1 MTGIASRFYPGCWAL
16 WYDPVVARV
25 GYVYDPLYLEHDLPG
40 HPESAARLRAIV
52 SFLDAQGLLAQL
64 QPIAARDATVR
75 EIALIHSQALIDG
88 VRDASA
94 AGGQRWLDVDTY
106 VVPQSYAAALRSA
119 GGVLAA
125 TDAVLS
131 GEIGSAFCLVRPP
144 GHHAGPSYEMG
155 FCLFDNIAIAAAHAL
170 ARRGLERVAIVDFD
184 VHHGNGTQDAF
195 ARDPRVLYF
204 STHQYPFYPGTGNW
218 DETGAGN
225 IVNVPLPRGCGDA
238 EYLAAYR
245 DVCAP
250 VLRRFRPQLILV
262 SAGFDAHFADP
273 LAQELVSCAGYYE
286 IAALLRSLAEELC
299 GGSIVFV
306 LEGGYDH
313 TALAWS
319 VRACIDALLGNPFTP
334 DPLGAGPHVR
344 APDISGLLARV
355 REVHGLT
362 GN

>member
-1 MTGIASRFYPGCWAL
+1 M
-16 WYDPVVARV
+16 ARV

-40 HPESAARLRAIV
+40 HPESAGRLRAIM
-52 SFLDAQGLLAQL
+52 SLLETQGVIARL
-64 QPIAARDATVR
+64 QRIEPRDATVDD
-75 EIALIHSQALIDG
+75 ITLIHSQALIDG
-88 VRDASA
+88 VREAAA

-125 TDAVLS
+125 TDAVIS

-144 GHHAGPSYEMG
+144 GHHAGPSYTMG

-170 ARRGLERVAIVDFD
+170 AHCGLERVAIVDFD

-195 ARDPRVLYF
+195 ARDSRVLYF

-225 IVNVPLPRGCGDA
+225 IVNVPFPRGCGDA

-245 DVCAP
+245 ELCSP
-250 VLRRFRPQLILV
+250 VLRRFQPQLIFV

-273 LAQELVSCAGYYE
+273 LAQELISCAGYYE
-286 IAALLRSLAEELC
+286 IAALLGALAEELC
-299 GGSIVFV
+299 GGRIIFV

-313 TALAWS
+313 TALSWS
-319 VRACIDALLGNPFTP
+319 VRSCIDALLGNPFTP
-334 DPLGAGPHVR
+334 DPLGAGPQVR
-344 APDISGLLARV
+344 APDITTLLARV
-355 REVHGLT
+355 REIHGLPYRR
-362 GN
+362 

>member
-1 MTGIASRFYPGCWAL
+1 MTGIAFRFYPRRWPL
-16 WYDPVVARV
+16 WYDPVVARA

-40 HPESAARLRAIV
+40 HPESAGRLRAIIA
-52 SFLDAQGLLAQL
+52 FLEAQGLLAQL
-64 QPIAARDATVR
+64 QLIVARDATVE

-88 VRDASA
+88 VRDAAA

-106 VVPQSYAAALRSA
+106 VVSQSYAAALRSA

-125 TDAVLS
+125 TDAVLA
-131 GEIGSAFCLVRPP
+131 GEADSAFCLVRPP
-144 GHHAGPSYEMG
+144 GHHAGPSYTMG
-155 FCLFDNIAIAAAHAL
+155 FCLFNNIAITAAYAL
-170 ARRGLERVAIVDFD
+170 ANRGVERVAIVDFD

-195 ARDPRVLYF
+195 VRDPRVLYF
-204 STHQYPFYPGTGNW
+204 STHQHPFYPGTGNW

-238 EYLAAYR
+238 EYIAAYR

-250 VLRRFRPQLILV
+250 VLRRFRPELVLV

-273 LAQELVSCAGYYE
+273 LAQELVSCAGYHE

-299 GGSIVFV
+299 DGRIVFV

-319 VRACIDALLGNPFTP
+319 VRSCVDALLGNAFTP
-334 DPLGAGPHVR
+334 DPLGGGPQVR
-344 APDISGLLARV
+344 APDITTLLARV
-355 REVHGLT
+355 REVHGIT
-362 GN
+362 